1 MLSFFEFRTEKTAN
15 RIRLLPIALL
25 DGAGRSGTDED
36 ALQFLTESI
45 QTNGV
50 LQPLLVRQA
59 GSRYEVIS
67 GQRRMAA
74 ANAAGLRELPC
85 IVLEVGRQ
93 TAAILSFTEH
103 LQHQP
108 LHFLEEAEALNALL
122 KETGFSLTQAA
133 AAVGIPLDLLQDK
146 LRLLELSESQRALL
160 RRFEL
165 SEAHARVLLRIPAAK
180 RRMLLE
186 RTIKYQLNPE
196 RMEQL
201 ALEEEARR
209 KDRESLQVRKQC
221 FQNPR
226 LFINTIDRAIETMEA
241 AGIGVSAQKTE
252 SESTVQFCIRIP
264 MDSLSDGC
272 ST

>member
-15 RIRLLPIALL
+15 RIRLLPVELL
-25 DGAGRSGTDED
+25 DGAGRSDADED
-36 ALQFLTESI
+36 TLQFLTESI
-45 QTNGV
+45 QANGV
-50 LQPLLVRQA
+50 LQPLLVRQS
-59 GSRYEVIS
+59 GGRYEVIS
-67 GQRRMAA
+67 GHRRMAA
-74 ANAAGLRELPC
+74 ANAAGLQELPC

-108 LHFLEEAEALNALL
+108 LHFLEEAEALETLL
-122 KETGFSLTQAA
+122 SETGFSLAQAA

-146 LRLLELSESQRALL
+146 LRLLELSESQRVLL

-165 SEAHARVLLRIPAAK
+165 SEAHARVLLRTPATK

-201 ALEEEARR
+201 VLEEEARR
-209 KDRESLQVRKQC
+209 KDLESLQARKRC
-221 FQNPR
+221 FTNPR
-226 LFINTIDRAIETMEA
+226 LFVNTIDRAVETMKA
-241 AGIGVSAQKTE
+241 AGIDVSAQKTE
-252 SESTVQFCIRIP
+252 SEGAVQFHIRIP
-264 MDSLSDGC
+264 IEESTGHC